1 MKNIKNF
8 DAPKYGGL
16 DYTLVEDG
24 IYKTEGKDETFCV
37 GETVYITS
45 LSFVQEP
52 EFDEGG
58 NAAEI
63 SQYPLEDILD
73 EFGCWISDFYYD
85 INTENSTVCYQE
97 FASGT
102 QEEIKNLRSIIGKHV
117 YEKNDGSNMRL
128 CVE

>member
-8 DAPKYGGL
+8 NAPKYGGEA
-16 DYTLVEDG
+16 YTPVEDG
-24 IYKTEGKDETFCV
+24 IYKTEEG
-37 GETVYITS
+37 GNTVYVTS

-52 EFDEGG
+52 ELDEGS

-63 SQYPLEDILD
+63 AQYPLEDLLD
-73 EFGCWISDFYYD
+73 EFGCWISDFYD
-85 INTENSTVCYQE
+85 ELNTEDSTVCYQE

-117 YEKNDGSNMRL
+117 YEKTDGQYIKL
-128 CVE
+128 CIE

>member
-1 MKNIKNF
+1 MKDIKNF
-8 DAPKYGGL
+8 DAPKYGGAS
-16 DYTLVEDG
+16 YSLVEEG
-24 IYKTEGKDETFCV
+24 IYKTEDN
-37 GETVYITS
+37 GETVYVTS

-52 EFDEGG
+52 EFGEGA

-63 SQYPLEDILD
+63 SQYPLEELLD
-73 EFGCWISDFYYD
+73 EFGCWISDFYEAL
-85 INTENSTVCYQE
+85 NTENSTICCQE

-117 YEKNDGSNMRL
+117 YEKTDGQYMKL